1 MGGDFAV
8 PRQGY
13 KDYTIR
19 ETDPANMSRHTQWIF
34 FKAHSPKILNQ
45 LLKLDYETLSK
56 KNISTPG
63 FGKADVIEAY
73 NKLYSKK

>member
-1 MGGDFAV
+1 
-8 PRQGY
+8 
-13 KDYTIR
+13 
-19 ETDPANMSRHTQWIF
+19 MSRHTQWIF